1 MLALQIAD
9 SFFKS
14 PAPGAAEAQSPE
26 SQMMPQANQAT
37 PAESVGSVWA
47 PDAVSVS
54 RPPARG
60 DWPSNGFGRVLS
72 EGKHL
77 QCPS

>member
-9 SFFKS
+9 SVFKS
-14 PAPGAAEAQSPE
+14 PAPGAAGAQTPV
-26 SQMMPQANQAT
+26 SQTMPHMDQAT

-47 PDAVSVS
+47 PDAVSVT

-60 DWPSNGFGRVLS
+60 NWPSNGFGRVLP